1 MLSQQELKQQAADA
15 ALEFVEQVA
24 GPDAIIG
31 VGTGSTPD
39 LFIDGLARFKGRIGG
54 TVATITVVCGAV
66 ARDSRT
72 SSASASRVSAALRW

>member
-31 VGTGSTPD
+31 VGTGSTAD
-39 LFIDGLARFKGRIGG
+39 LFIDGLA
-54 TVATITVVCGAV
+54 V
-66 ARDSRT
+66 SRA
-72 SSASASRVSAALRW
+72 ASPALWPAPSAARPVWRDMA

>member
-31 VGTGSTPD
+31 VGTGSTAD
-39 LFIDGLARFKGRIGG
+39 LFIDGLARFR
-54 TVATITVVCGAV
+54 AASP
-66 ARDSRT
+66 ARWPARN
-72 SSASASRVSAALRW
+72 AAPPAWRGMA